1 MRATLK
7 ATFLICTLAT
17 LGALAAAQGD
27 GDKHGAPGVEVVGF
41 AWKYDGYAPVE
52 VVQSGKSGVTLSVK
66 RGTSYVFKYTAR
78 LTVKNSGAKAV
89 RVVEWDHVFFDP
101 DGGKELKRYRLQ
113 SKQQIAP
120 GATQALSKE
129 VLIGP
134 DENTRHLTAG
144 AQKVRLARVEFTD
157 GTVWRAEEEKEKKP

>member
-7 ATFLICTLAT
+7 VTFVLCAVAALT
-17 LGALAAAQGD
+17 ALAAAQGD
-27 GDKHGAPGVEVVGF
+27 DDKGRAPGVEVVGF

-78 LTVKNSGAKAV
+78 VTLKNTAAKAV
-89 RVVEWDHVFFDP
+89 RVVEWEHVFFDP
-101 DGGKELKRYRLQ
+101 DGGKELKHYRLQ
-113 SKQQIAP
+113 SKQQVAA
-120 GATQALSKE
+120 GATRALSKE

-134 DENTRHLTAG
+134 DENTRHLTSG
-144 AQKVRLARVEFTD
+144 AQKVRLTRVEFAD
-157 GTVWRAEEEKEKKP
+157 GTVWRAEEERKL